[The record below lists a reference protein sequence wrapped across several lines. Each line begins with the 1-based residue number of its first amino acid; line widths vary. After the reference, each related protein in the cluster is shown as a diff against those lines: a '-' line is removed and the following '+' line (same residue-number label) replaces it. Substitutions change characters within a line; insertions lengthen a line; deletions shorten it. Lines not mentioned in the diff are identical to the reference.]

1 MAEKAMQWLLCR
13 FYGDK
18 KGKSLTQALLK
29 NPTVK
34 AFIDRADE
42 FPACAHLAEEG
53 WVEASAFGA
62 LAEEL
67 GEALKDQGEPI
78 VNITRALREAL
89 DDMPAGCK
97 GLIVTDGTADDAG

>member
-1 MAEKAMQWLLCR
+1 MSFHAAYVVSDSGPPKDGDHLASGKGWLSW
-13 FYGDK
+13 GDW
-18 KGKSLTQALLK
+18 
-29 NPTVK
+29 
-34 AFIDRADE
+34 FIDRADE

-53 WVEASAFGA
+53 WLEASSFGP

-78 VNITRALREAL
+78 VNITRQLREAL

-97 GLIVTDGTADDAG
+97 GLIVTDGTADD